1 MDAGKVTN
9 KNGFREMSTDNS
21 IAKVKNPLTMVSV
34 FAAISEVAM
43 AYVITTLP
51 DKLQEIFIWFVMGF
65 PTVLVFIF
73 FFILYKKPAVFFSPG
88 DYKKEE
94 LYVSSIG
101 LSGPE
106 DSSRLKK
113 LEDTV
118 EILEGLIEKAKSG
131 INEPAEYEKVRKEIQ
146 MQQDLQENPL
156 YSFMTRDLK
165 IAHEAAQRLIAEA
178 NDVWELPQ
186 LFEKE
191 SHDQRK
197 TLRFSDLI
205 RAFPSTEMDFQKIK
219 PFIQKIGDN
228 L

>member
-1 MDAGKVTN
+1 
-9 KNGFREMSTDNS
+9 MSIDNS

-101 LSGPE
+101 LSGSE
-106 DSSRLKK
+106 ESSRIKK
-113 LEDTV
+113 LEADV
-118 EILEGLIEKAKSG
+118 ELLNGLIEKMKSEAG
-131 INEPAEYEKVRKEIQ
+131 EPAEYEKVRMEIQ
-146 MQQDLQENPL
+146 LQQDLQENPL
-156 YSFMTRDLK
+156 YSFMIKDLK
-165 IAHEAAQRLIAEA
+165 VTHEAAQRLISDA

-186 LFEKE
+186 LFNKE
-191 SHDQRK
+191 FHDERK
-197 TLRFSDLI
+197 TVRFSDLI
-205 RAFPSTEMDFQKIK
+205 RSFPSAEMDFKKIK
-219 PFIQKIGDN
+219 PIIQNNGDGV
-228 L
+228 